1 MESTISI
8 IISVVFS
15 IVAGIISG
23 AILFFVKR
31 FFKKKELIERQRHE
45 NKVKEDMLIL
55 KSIDVIGKLTVAN
68 SIALR
73 DHKTNGTMSNA
84 LKEYEEISAALYAY
98 LLEVNARNNI
108 E

>member
-1 MESTISI
+1 
-8 IISVVFS
+8 
-15 IVAGIISG
+15 
-23 AILFFVKR
+23 
-31 FFKKKELIERQRHE
+31 
-45 NKVKEDMLIL
+45 MLIL

-84 LKEYEEISAALYAY
+84 LKEYEEISAELYAY